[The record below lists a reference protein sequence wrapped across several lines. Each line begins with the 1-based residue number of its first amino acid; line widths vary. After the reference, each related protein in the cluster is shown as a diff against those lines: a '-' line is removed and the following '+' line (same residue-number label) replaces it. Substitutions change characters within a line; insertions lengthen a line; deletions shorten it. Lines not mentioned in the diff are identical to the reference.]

1 MHVSR
6 WEKLAREICASP
18 VPPQASKDDVEKL
31 LEGAG
36 WRLVRYSGKGHPIF
50 ESPDGELLTIA
61 LVQGRRVKR
70 TYLVRICQSLG
81 LDESSGP

>member
-1 MHVSR
+1 VSR

-18 VPPQASKDDVEKL
+18 VPPQASSDDVFRL

-36 WRLVRYSGKGHPIF
+36 WEFVRYSGRGYAIF
-50 ESPDGELLTIA
+50 KSPDGELLTIPM
-61 LVQGRRVKR
+61 VQGRHIKR
-70 TYLVRICQSLG
+70 TYLMRICQSLG